1 MKAHLKEN
9 LKDVRLSG
17 RLKDSPCCLVPDE
30 GTIDPQMEKLLK
42 SMGQDV
48 PENKKNLEINPS
60 HPIFETMNSIFEK
73 DKSSKLLKEYI
84 DLFYDQALLLEGSK
98 PKDSTTFV
106 KTISKIMV
114 ENAQHS
120 I

>member
-1 MKAHLKEN
+1 
-9 LKDVRLSG
+9 
-17 RLKDSPCCLVPDE
+17 
-30 GTIDPQMEKLLK
+30 MEKLLK
-42 SMGQDV
+42 AMGQDI
-48 PENKKNLEINPS
+48 PENKKNLEINPL

-73 DKSSKLLKEYI
+73 DKGSKLLKEYI

-98 PKDSTTFV
+98 PKDSTAFV
-106 KTISKIMV
+106 KTLSKIMV